1 MQGTVI
7 IKKLLLSII
16 ILIIFL
22 LGFIYFHP
30 KKINMEKFEKAEV
43 LFLYENNNEL
53 HSLSD
58 KELELVKSIFNGKKI
73 YKDNL
78 SCGFS
83 ENISI
88 KFDQEHTFC
97 IARDT
102 CPIVYWKEKDRYIKL
117 SDDEKTQLYNLL
129 EPYGFHFPCL

>member
-1 MQGTVI
+1 MQVKHLT
-7 IKKLLLSII
+7 L
-16 ILIIFL
+16 
-22 LGFIYFHP
+22 HP
-30 KKINMEKFEKAEV
+30 LKINMEKFEKAEV

-58 KELELVKSIFNGKKI
+58 KELELVQSIFNGKKI

-117 SDDEKTQLYNLL
+117 SEDEKTQLYNLL